1 MILNRCDDRA
11 TVFVEGEID
20 LATVWGVRA
29 ALAMCHAY
37 RMTGIDVDL
46 SAVGFCDASSL
57 NVFLAADERHGE
69 SAVDVRLHRPPPIV
83 RRLLRITGTEFLLA
97 EDVPAEGARSS
108 GPPLPS
114 SGAA

>member
-1 MILNRCDDRA
+1 MILNRCNDRA

-20 LATVWGVRA
+20 LATVSCVRT

-37 RMTGIDVDL
+37 KMTGIDVDL
-46 SAVGFCDASSL
+46 SAVPFCDASSL
-57 NVFLAADERHGE
+57 NVFLAAERRGG
-69 SAVDVRLHRPPPIV
+69 SAADVRLHQPPPIV

-97 EDVPAEGARSS
+97 EDLPAEPRPNGLS
-108 GPPLPS
+108 LPS